1 MTVIEELIVGTSVAI
16 KRIRALI
23 AHIADTGLNIMI
35 YGEEGAGKSLVA
47 RALYQL
53 SPRSNKL
60 FYQFDCSSTTH
71 KYFEFELFGYEEG
84 VSTGTGKEKEGL
96 LELANGGVIIFD
108 NVDQFPIETQ
118 AKLLHLLQTNEFHR
132 IGSQK
137 KFKPNIFFIATST
150 QNIEEKIKS
159 GLMREDLFYRMNVI
173 KIDIPPLRSRPEDIE
188 PLIFHFLS
196 QMGKNPTEFMTDL
209 NNDGLMPYLLNYSWP
224 GNVRELKQIIDT
236 LLITN
241 DWKTIRNRLLGR
253 GMASSRI
260 TIERCIEFPAE
271 YKQAGISILSFFGE
285 VLKQKHPN
293 MEAVVRIEQDGLNI
307 RMVIEPKSGEPEI
320 IEKTLD
326 EYGLVITGQMSPEK
340 FTSDPFLVISLKHE
354 LSMAK
359 ARIEAQKELLH
370 YQECTAQEKDARID
384 QLISLIG
391 MALKHNPNQ
400 NFQIDVSPTISSS
413 NRFLIDLSNSVN
425 NISKLLET
433 LSGKGLDKVL
443 NIKEIDEIKRQ
454 LQELNLH
461 DVSEVKTS
469 TALVKL
475 RGIIKKL
482 NDAEGHIGKT
492 IGTIK
497 NGYST
502 VQKLAKYYNEVAQWF
517 GLPQVPTT
525 FLKRSNSND
534 VNRE

>member
-1 MTVIEELIVGTSVAI
+1 
-16 KRIRALI
+16 
-23 AHIADTGLNIMI
+23 
-35 YGEEGAGKSLVA
+35 
-47 RALYQL
+47 
-53 SPRSNKL
+53 
-60 FYQFDCSSTTH
+60 
-71 KYFEFELFGYEEG
+71 
-84 VSTGTGKEKEGL
+84 
-96 LELANGGVIIFD
+96 
-108 NVDQFPIETQ
+108 
-118 AKLLHLLQTNEFHR
+118 
-132 IGSQK
+132 
-137 KFKPNIFFIATST
+137 
-150 QNIEEKIKS
+150 
-159 GLMREDLFYRMNVI
+159 MREDLFYRMNVI

-354 LSMAK
+354 LSMSK

-475 RGIIKKL
+475 RGIIKNL

-502 VQKLAKYYNEVAQWF
+502 VQKLAKYYNDVAQWF
-517 GLPQVPTT
+517 ALPQVPTP